1 MIAFWTPPYSLL
13 GEDDTYMDIIY
24 SISVVIV
31 PAGLDEHKTV
41 ESISAEITDPELQKY
56 FTITTNIQNA
66 KAPVNSRAT
75 ATIIGKVPVDAFE
88 HCASVAEAGTR
99 AGTKPNSTFVK
110 IDVTAS
116 DGSTVSKVY
125 EIRHR
130 QNYDN

>member
-24 SISVVIV
+24 SISVVIATV
-31 PAGLDEHKTV
+31 GQDEHKTV

-66 KAPVNSRAT
+66 AAPVNSRAS
-75 ATIIGKVPVDAFE
+75 ATIIGKVPVDVFE
-88 HCASVAEAGTR
+88 HCTSAAEAGTE
-99 AGTKPNSTFVK
+99 AGTESNSTFVK

-116 DGSTVSKVY
+116 DGSTASKVY

-130 QNYDN
+130 